1 MERRAEIRIEGSTF
15 GDQVAIGNAGPV
27 TQTGGP
33 AHPAQAAADAL
44 VRLVSEHL
52 EELDPATAAKVR
64 RDALEV
70 QAELREPDP
79 DQSRIRAALGR
90 VGQRA
95 ATVLPVAGAAAEI
108 LSLFAGQAAVQSRSL
123 SRGQVFTTR
132 SASIPH
138 LAARS
143 HP

>member
-1 MERRAEIRIEGSTF
+1 MERRQQPEIRIEGSTF

-27 TQTGGP
+27 TQSSGP
-33 AHPAQAAADAL
+33 PHRAQEAADAL
-44 VRLVSEHL
+44 VRLVAEHL
-52 EELDPATAAKVR
+52 GAFDPATAAKVR

-79 DQSRIRAALGR
+79 DQSRIRAALER

-108 LSLFAGQAAVQSRSL
+108 LGLFTG
-123 SRGQVFTTR
+123 
-132 SASIPH
+132 
-138 LAARS
+138 
-143 HP
+143 